1 MASGSTDM
9 STREFQITAL
19 TTWRA
24 GTIMAVMTLG
34 ARIGKYNKT
43 TVKSLRKLYLEQV
56 IFKYILLP
64 NIESHK
70 I

>member
-24 GTIMAVMTLG
+24 GTIMAVMTLC
-34 ARIGKYNKT
+34 ARIGKYSKN
-43 TVKSLRKLYLEQV
+43 TVKSLRKLYSEQV
-56 IFKYILLP
+56 KYKFFYPKLSQI
-64 NIESHK
+64 
-70 I
+70 